1 MVYIKKLMNRHIFW
15 IIPLCI
21 DLIFNSQ
28 PNLLIASCVHSSLH
42 PICHHQIIYAK
53 LNLDVV
59 YLPPYER
66 EVWHYQKAK
75 IDLIKRAINAFDCEN
90 AFSNINVDKMV
101 YIFNKTIVNILCN
114 FIRREMVLFD
124 DRYHSWMNKE
134 IKRLLHEKKNVFN
147 CFRWNNNKNQ
157 LFDRLVDLQIPLDFP
172 IEKS

>member
-1 MVYIKKLMNRHIFW
+1 M
-15 IIPLCI
+15 CI

-28 PNLLIASCVHSSLH
+28 PNLLIASGVHSSLH

-59 YLPPYER
+59 YLPPNER

-90 AFSNINVDKMV
+90 AFSSINVDKMV

-114 FIRREMVLFD
+114 FIRREIVLFD

-134 IKRLLHEKKNVFN
+134 IKRLLHEKKKRF
-147 CFRWNNNKNQ
+147 Q
-157 LFDRLVDLQIPLDFP
+157 LFPS
-172 IEKS
+172 K

>member
-1 MVYIKKLMNRHIFW
+1 M
-15 IIPLCI
+15 
-21 DLIFNSQ
+21 
-28 PNLLIASCVHSSLH
+28 SSSNN
-42 PICHHQIIYAK
+42 YAK

-124 DRYHSWMNKE
+124 DRYHSWVNKE
-134 IKRLLHEKKNVFN
+134 MKRLLHEKKNVFN
-147 CFRWNNNKNQ
+147 CFRRNNNENQ